1 MNGIE
6 PELVNKS
13 SKKKVKGHLRKESNL
28 LADILDPSSTPTPQD
43 IEKKIRNFAM
53 KSESEYLKSRL
64 KNHSIKPEEYNEYLK
79 IYSNKSRNDNKNASI
94 SKDQCDNLDDT
105 DSNDENIFTLSS
117 WQEEMAERQNIDTKS
132 LQSEYLEIK
141 SKEFVKVY
149 NLF

>member
-6 PELVNKS
+6 PELANKS
-13 SKKKVKGHLRKESNL
+13 PKKKAKGYLRSESKL
-28 LADILDPSSTPTPQD
+28 LADILDPSSTLTGQE
-43 IEKKIRNFAM
+43 IEKKIKNFAT

-64 KNHSIKPEEYNEYLK
+64 KNHSIKPEEYSEYIK
-79 IYSNKSRNDNKNASI
+79 MYSKQPHNKSTSI

-117 WQEEMAERQNIDTKS
+117 WQKEIAERQNTDIKS
-132 LQSEYLEIK
+132 RQSEYFETK

-149 NLF
+149 NL